1 MDTILKNESEKSL
14 TLKECIFTIFTPTFN
29 RKATIERTYNSIKQL
44 ILPQINGNM
53 GEIEWIVVDDGSMD
67 NTEGLF
73 AKLCQ
78 ENAIALRYYYQHNQ
92 GKHVAM
98 NFAVQQARGKFW
110 LTIDSDDT
118 ILPDALLK
126 YSKVW
131 YSINKT
137 ERDTF
142 CGVSAR
148 CLDSEGNIVGDKLP
162 YQPMD
167 VSFTELRMKYRI
179 EGEMLEMFRVDVLR
193 QYPFPEYDSRM
204 RYCPEAIAWFE
215 MAKKY
220 KLRVINDA
228 VRTYYYDASV
238 SIMRER
244 SVKRSAA
251 NYFLWL
257 YLVNNLTQYFF
268 SYPIKIVKAYVGVS
282 MDGFVSG
289 RSINGILKD
298 IHGWKKIP
306 ALMLMGCGWLL
317 AKK

>member
-1 MDTILKNESEKSL
+1 MKTKLLFESKKS
-14 TLKECIFTIFTPTFN
+14 KESSGYFVTIFTPTFN
-29 RKATIERTYNSIKQL
+29 RKDTIVRTYQSILQL
-44 ILPQINGNM
+44 KVVSGGID
-53 GEIEWIVVDDGSMD
+53 WIIVDDGSSD
-67 NTEGLF
+67 GTEELGCQWCEEN
-73 AKLCQ
+73 KLSIRYFKQ
-78 ENAIALRYYYQHNQ
+78 ENQ

-98 NFAVQQARGKFW
+98 NFATQQARGKFW

-126 YSKVW
+126 YSEAW
-131 YSINKT
+131 NSIPDKKRN
-137 ERDTF
+137 EY

-148 CLDSEGNIVGDKLP
+148 CVDSKGNIVGDKLP

-179 EGEMLEMFRVDVLR
+179 EGEMLEMFRVEVLR
-193 QYPFPEYDSRM
+193 KYPFPEYDSRM
-204 RYCPEAIAWFE
+204 RFCPEAIAWFE

-220 KLRVINDA
+220 KLRVIDEA

-251 NYFLWL
+251 NYYLWL
-257 YLVNNLTQYFF
+257 YLVNNLSQYVF
-268 SYPIKIVKAYVGVS
+268 SYPMKIVKAYVGVS

-289 RSINGILKD
+289 RNIKGILKD